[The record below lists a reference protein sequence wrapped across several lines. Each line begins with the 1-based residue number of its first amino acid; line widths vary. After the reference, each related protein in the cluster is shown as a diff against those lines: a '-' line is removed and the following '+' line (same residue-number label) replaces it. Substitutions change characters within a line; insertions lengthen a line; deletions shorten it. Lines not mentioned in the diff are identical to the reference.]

1 METNWMLINILNICL
16 LSADRITHFFYQYI
30 GILNRNDIL
39 TSKQINLSFANQ
51 NYTNL
56 NNYSTY
62 INLMFNI
69 FDSNNNL
76 NINDLI
82 MGTNFIFIDVINGN
96 IIITKYTNLCL
107 NVSFLRNLPLALV
120 INKETYNFD
129 QNTIDD
135 NSHFRWTIDQNSL
148 NQINMPQNKV
158 LVKQALYINSL
169 LLMVSN
175 REALFIFEKY
185 NITKPEWLLREEEDE
200 EKSNDY
206 LERHG
211 GKHKLKI
218 KKNTLKYKRQQ
229 KRKTKHIKP
238 KI

>member
-1 METNWMLINILNICL
+1 
-16 LSADRITHFFYQYI
+16 
-30 GILNRNDIL
+30 
-39 TSKQINLSFANQ
+39 
-51 NYTNL
+51 
-56 NNYSTY
+56 
-62 INLMFNI
+62 
-69 FDSNNNL
+69 
-76 NINDLI
+76 

-107 NVSFLRNLPLALV
+107 NTSFLRNLPLALV
-120 INKETYNFD
+120 INKETYNFGR
-129 QNTIDD
+129 NTIDD
-135 NSHFRWTIDQNSL
+135 NSQFRWTIDQNSL

-158 LVKQALYINSL
+158 LVKQAPYINNL

-185 NITKPEWLLREEEDE
+185 NITKPEWLLREEKEE

-211 GKHKLKI
+211 GKRKLKI

-229 KRKTKHIKP
+229 KHKTKHIKP